1 MFGPGSATSRNGA
14 AAKATSVD
22 EEGIGQGYAP
32 GPHHARGRALAPGRP
47 LRLNGAMQ
55 DMAGQARLGPVD
67 ELDLR
72 PAFQPIVDLRDGA
85 VVGYEALM
93 RSGPADGELHS
104 APALLAAARREDSML
119 ALDLATRD
127 AALRA
132 ADRAGLDA
140 PFSLFLNADPATL
153 DQSSPE
159 RPTTRYTLLVEVT
172 EKALIARPEAMLRA
186 LTRLRSAGWGIALD
200 DVGADSRSLALMS
213 VLYPDVIKLD
223 LRLLARRS
231 PEDRARIVT
240 AVGAEAERRHASVLA
255 EGIDSDEQLAA
266 ARAFGAMLGQGYLL
280 GTPEPL
286 PEPLPPPGRPLRL
299 PGGGGDPFGA
309 APWERVTNW
318 RRPSTGSR
326 RLAAEAASVIIDHA
340 AELGDTAMVLA
351 ALADESHGPG
361 SVARYGW
368 LPDRVAFVGVLGA
381 GDSLEGTGVRSGS
394 LPPGDALR
402 GTGTLV
408 ALGPDFAACFVVRE
422 IGPDEWSFAIT
433 YDRDTVVQCAL
444 PLMARMEP
452 LER

>member
-1 MFGPGSATSRNGA
+1 MSTTQWARAGTTLARLDA
-14 AAKATSVD
+14 AAAAGRPLAD
-22 EEGIGQGYAP
+22 
-32 GPHHARGRALAPGRP
+32 HARGRALAPGRAAAVEWP
-47 LRLNGAMQ
+47 HAGRGG
-55 DMAGQARLGPVD
+55 GQARLGPVD

-119 ALDLATRD
+119 ALDLAARD

-159 RPTTRYTLLVEVT
+159 RPSTRYTLLVEVT

-223 LRLLARRS
+223 LPLLDRRS

-255 EGIDSDEQLAA
+255 EGIDSEEQLAA
-266 ARAFGAMLGQGYLL
+266 ARAYGATLGQGYLL

-286 PEPLPPPGRPLRL
+286 PEPLPAAGPRRCGCRAAAATRI
-299 PGGGGDPFGA
+299 GA

-326 RLAAEAASVIIDHA
+326 RLAAEAARVIIDHA
-340 AELGDTAMVLA
+340 AELGSTAMVLA

-381 GDSLEGTGVRSGS
+381 GDAFDGHGRAQRRAPARRRAARDRHARRARARLRRLLRRARDRRRTSGRSPS
-394 LPPGDALR
+394 PTTATR
-402 GTGTLV
+402 
-408 ALGPDFAACFVVRE
+408 
-422 IGPDEWSFAIT
+422 SSS
-433 YDRDTVVQCAL
+433 
-444 PLMARMEP
+444 ARC
-452 LER
+452 R